1 MVLVEYAAQP
11 RTPADVESADL
22 GRISDWLWQRL
33 PRPGVAE
40 PLVRPMGVVELLVL
54 VQGVE
59 QVSLIPD
66 EGAVEQFEAAGLYP
80 AFHDR
85 VHPGHPDTSEHTLD
99 ASVGKDA
106 VEQGRVF
113 AVPVPDQELCSMAGV
128 LQVHDQVAG
137 SLSHPCR
144 GWMRCR
150 TEYSNSTVSVLDHRE
165 YVHPCAGE
173 CDSFEEVTGQQGLGL
188 GAQETGRRGGAALR
202 RRVDPGLVLP

>member
-1 MVLVEYAAQP
+1 VVLVEDAAQP
-11 RTPADVESADL
+11 RAPADVESAGL

-33 PRPGVAE
+33 PRPDVAE
-40 PLVRPMGVVELLVL
+40 PLVRPMGVVELLIL

-66 EGAVEQFEAAGLYP
+66 ESAVEQFVAAGLYP

-113 AVPVPDQELCSMAGV
+113 AVPVPDQEPCSMAGV
-128 LQVHDQVAG
+128 LQVHDQVCVQPESPMSRSDAV
-137 SLSHPCR
+137 SHRVFEPYGER
-144 GWMRCR
+144 ARSPRVR
-150 TEYSNSTVSVLDHRE
+150 TSV
-165 YVHPCAGE
+165 
-173 CDSFEEVTGQQGLGL
+173 
-188 GAQETGRRGGAALR
+188 RR
-202 RRVDPGLVLP
+202 